1 MAITNFTTLDFEQVK
16 SNIKDYL
23 RSNSDF
29 TDYDFEG
36 STLSVV
42 IDILAYNTYI
52 SAYNANMLS
61 NEVFIDSATLRE
73 NVVSLARN
81 IGYVPRSKKS
91 AEAMIGFTVDTTNFP
106 RKPRSLTL
114 TKGSVA
120 INANSFG
127 SRNLTFCIPEDVT
140 VIVADNEAKFN
151 NLKIYEGTLIKEEFT
166 VDTSIG
172 NYNNDGIQRFILGN
186 SGIDYSTIRVT
197 VKDNAF
203 EDDKIVYT
211 MADSIAQ
218 ISGTSKVFFIQE
230 IEDERYELIFGDGIF
245 GNKLET
251 LNVVEVSYI
260 TTNGIDGNDAS
271 TFRFIGNIKDNDGIV
286 VTRDISRL
294 TTISPSKNGSS
305 IESIESIKNYSTRL
319 YAAQDR
325 AVTSNDYEAI
335 IRKIYPDTESISAFG
350 GEELDPP
357 RFGKVFI
364 TIKPKTGQFVSNSLK
379 DSIKRELSKYSVA
392 GIVPDII
399 DTKYLYIECKST
411 VYYNANKVADQENVL
426 TNVTNKLE
434 KFAASEA
441 MNMYGSRFR
450 YTHFTSMI
458 DNSDK
463 SITSNITEIIIRR
476 DMRAITNRLAEYEI
490 CFGNGFKV
498 NQGGYNIKSTGFF
511 VSGISRKVYF
521 SDIPNA
527 DGITGELVLI
537 NIPANVEQ
545 VGPLINFE
553 DTVQKTQSTIVRRN
567 VGRIDYAKGEINI
580 SAINIT
586 STDISQNTTI
596 QISASP
602 ASNDVIGLQ
611 DLFLQFDVTTS
622 KLTTISDTI
631 ISGADPTGTNYIITP
646 NYSEDSIIRN
656 ISDFTIQF

>member
-16 SNIKDYL
+16 TSIREYL
-23 RSNSDF
+23 QSNSNF

-36 STLSVV
+36 STLAVV

-91 AEAMIGFTVDTTNFP
+91 AEAMIGFSVDTANFP
-106 RKPRSLTL
+106 TKPRSLTL
-114 TKGSVA
+114 KKGSVA

-140 VIVADNEAKFN
+140 VVVADDEAKFN
-151 NLKIYEGTLIKEEFT
+151 NLKIYEGTLINEKFT
-166 VDTSIG
+166 VDT
-172 NYNNDGIQRFILGN
+172 DDVVQRFILGN

-211 MADSIAQ
+211 MADSITQ

-245 GNKLET
+245 GNKLENN
-251 LNVVEVSYI
+251 NVIEVSYI
-260 TTNGIDGNDAS
+260 TTNGLDGNDAS
-271 TFRFIGNIKDNDGIV
+271 AFRFIGNIQDNDGRVIS
-286 VTRDISRL
+286 RDISRL
-294 TTISPSKNGSS
+294 TTLSPSKNGSS
-305 IESIESIKNYSTRL
+305 IESVESIKNYATRL
-319 YAAQDR
+319 YAAQNR

-335 IRKIYPDTESISAFG
+335 IRNIYPDTDSISAFG

-357 RFGKVFI
+357 RFGRVFI

-379 DSIKRELSKYSVA
+379 DSIKRELTKYSVA
-392 GIVPDII
+392 GIVPEII
-399 DTKYLYIECKST
+399 DTNYLYIECKST
-411 VYYNANKVADQENVL
+411 VYFNANKVADEETVL

-434 KFAASEA
+434 KFASSEQ

-450 YTHFTSMI
+450 YTQFTSLI
-458 DNSDK
+458 DSADK
-463 SITSNITEIIIRR
+463 SITSNITEIAIRR
-476 DMRAITNRLAEYEI
+476 DMKAIVNRLAEYEV

-498 NQGGYNIKSTGFF
+498 NMGGYNIKSTGFT
-511 VSGISRKVYF
+511 VSGISKKVYL

-527 DGITGELVLI
+527 DGLTGELVLI
-537 NIPANVEQ
+537 SVPSEIEQ
-545 VGPLINFE
+545 YSTGIENSA
-553 DTVQKTQSTIVRRN
+553 DKTESTIVRRN
-567 VGRIDYAKGEINI
+567 VGKVDYVKGEINI

-586 STDISQNTTI
+586 STIIKQNSSI
-596 QISASP
+596 EISACPS
-602 ASNDVIGLQ
+602 SNDVIGLQ
-611 DLFLQFDVTTS
+611 DLFLQFDVS
-622 KLTTISDTI
+622 QSNLTVISDTI
-631 ISGADPTGTNYIITP
+631 LSGADPTGSDYIITP
-646 NYSEDSIIRN
+646 TYASDYKVIREAS
-656 ISDFTIQF
+656 SDID